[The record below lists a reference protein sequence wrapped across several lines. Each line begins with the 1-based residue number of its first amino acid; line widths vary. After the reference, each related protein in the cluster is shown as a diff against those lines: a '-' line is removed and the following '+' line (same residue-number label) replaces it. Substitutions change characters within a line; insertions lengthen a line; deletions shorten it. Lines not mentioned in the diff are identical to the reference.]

1 MRWIRKHPFLTYL
14 FVLLGVVAAGRFVR
28 VDYDSGGLALAWF
41 VIVGIITAPVRL
53 VSSALAALLGP
64 DGVPAIT
71 ALALVGILLVIADI
85 AWNRR
90 TARSPRAE

>member
-14 FVLLGVVAAGRFVR
+14 FVLLGVVGAGRFVR

-41 VIVGIITAPVRL
+41 AIVGIITAPVRL
-53 VSSALAALLGP
+53 VSSVLAAWFGP

-71 ALALVGILLVIADI
+71 ALALIGLLLVIADI

-90 TARSPRAE
+90 TARSPRAA